1 MNTQHSAGFVTRLA
15 LCALVLSCL
24 VAVGCVRRNTPA
36 QDPDPVGIDNVLPQV
51 NSFANDINDIPIPA
65 ELKWQRDDSMAI
77 TTESFRGGVLIY
89 TGSASVQSL
98 RDYMVAAMRDN
109 QWRLVGETTA
119 KNTMLAFVKPN
130 KTCMMTI
137 DENWLKRTKMR
148 LYVAIDNAAGGN
160 MNPFGEIIPQ

>member
-1 MNTQHSAGFVTRLA
+1 MNTKNSARMFTRLA
-15 LCALVLSCL
+15 LCALILACL
-24 VAVGCVRRNTPA
+24 LTAGCTRRNTTA
-36 QDPDPVGIDNVLPQV
+36 QDDPAVLDNVLPQV

-65 ELKWQRDDSMAI
+65 ELKWQRGDSMAI

-137 DENWLKRTKMR
+137 DENWLKRTMMR
-148 LYVAIDNAAGGN
+148 LYIAIDNAGGGN
-160 MNPFGEIIPQ
+160 MNPFGEVIPQ

>member
-1 MNTQHSAGFVTRLA
+1 MNAKFFTRPA
-15 LCALVLSCL
+15 LCVLVLAGL
-24 VAVGCVRRNTPA
+24 LAAGCVQRNTTA
-36 QDPDPVGIDNVLPQV
+36 QDDPAMLDNVLPQV

-137 DENWLKRTKMR
+137 DENWLKRTVMR
-148 LYVAIDNAAGGN
+148 LYIAIDNAAGGN

>member
-1 MNTQHSAGFVTRLA
+1 MNAQKFSRVFVKLA
-15 LCALVLSCL
+15 LCALILVCL
-24 VAVGCVRRNTPA
+24 AATGCVQRNTAAQNDPA
-36 QDPDPVGIDNVLPQV
+36 QIDDVLPQV

-65 ELKWQRDDSMAI
+65 ELRWQRGESMAI

-89 TGSASVQSL
+89 TGNASVQSL

-137 DENWLKRTKMR
+137 DENWLKRAMLR
-148 LYVAIDNAAGGN
+148 LYIAIDNAGGGN
-160 MNPFGEIIPQ
+160 MNPFGEVIPQ

>member
-1 MNTQHSAGFVTRLA
+1 MNAKHFTRRFGMLA
-15 LCALVLSCL
+15 LCALILACL
-24 VAVGCVRRNTPA
+24 AAPGCVRRDATVQDDPA
-36 QDPDPVGIDNVLPQV
+36 VLDNVLPQV

-137 DENWLKRTKMR
+137 DENWLKRTMMR
-148 LYVAIDNAAGGN
+148 LYIAIDNAGGGN
-160 MNPFGEIIPQ
+160 MNPFGEVIPQ